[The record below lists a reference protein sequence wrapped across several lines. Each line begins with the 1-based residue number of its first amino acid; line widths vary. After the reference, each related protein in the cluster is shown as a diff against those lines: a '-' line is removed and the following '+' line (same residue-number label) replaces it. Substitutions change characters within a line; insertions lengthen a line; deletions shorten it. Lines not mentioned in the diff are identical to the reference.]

1 MSFAFVGCL
10 AEKKHITSDFQE
22 LFIII
27 TVIGQPTYFI
37 YCKRSAHG
45 QTDRENEN
53 KISGNKSWKPSSG
66 GQLLKL
72 NASCWLNYYILAF
85 LFLFAIFFLHHVVCR
100 IPTVIVQC
108 VVFQRNWHVP
118 LISRPTN

>member
-27 TVIGQPTYFI
+27 TVIEQPTYFI

-66 GQLLKL
+66 GQLFYVQL
-72 NASCWLNYYILAF
+72 AQPNYYNLSAF
-85 LFLFAIFFLHHVVCR
+85 IFRLPFSFIAPSL
-100 IPTVIVQC
+100 
-108 VVFQRNWHVP
+108 
-118 LISRPTN
+118 S